1 MPGDRFRA
9 TITVPLSCG
18 YDWEPPLS
26 ELISVRPDVP
36 ARLVVLVSGSGTL
49 LQAVL
54 DAADLPVRVVA
65 VGTDRPGIEGLARA
79 ERAGVPGF
87 VVRLKDYADRAEW
100 DRALTKAVAAHEP
113 DLVVSAGFMKILGP
127 EFLSAFGGRVI
138 NTHPALLPAFPGAH
152 AVADALAYGVRVTG
166 CTVHLVD
173 AGVDTGPIVAQEA
186 VSVTPGEDVDALH
199 ERIKVVERRLL
210 VDVIAL
216 LTRQGYTV
224 HGLKVSIP

>member
-1 MPGDRFRA
+1 M
-9 TITVPLSCG
+9 
-18 YDWEPPLS
+18 
-26 ELISVRPDVP
+26 RPDLP
-36 ARLVVLVSGSGTL
+36 ARVVVLVSGSGTL

-65 VGTDRPGIEGLARA
+65 VGADRTGIAGLERA
-79 ERAGVPGF
+79 ERAGVPSF
-87 VVRLKDYADRAEW
+87 VTRLRDYADRGEW
-100 DRALTKAVAAHEP
+100 DRALTKAVAAYEP

-127 EFLSAFGGRVI
+127 EFLTTFGGRVI

-152 AVADALAYGVRVTG
+152 AVADAISYGVRVTG

-186 VSVTPGEDVDALH
+186 VSVVPGEDVDALH

-216 LTRQGYTV
+216 LTRQGNTV
-224 HGLKVSIP
+224 HGRKVSIP